1 MKRFLLFAVAAVA
14 LWGCATTPEGGDQGG
29 TGSRG
34 TQTGEEQ
41 RAESARLSIENLTDY
56 PLVRGTVDQEN
67 EATVA
72 LEDELET
79 GERERLDV
87 VAGPADVE
95 LVFDVNGQE
104 IAIRQRINIRP
115 GDANS
120 NLLSVSPDDLSAA
133 LAAATESRMA
143 EVEEKLEGTFG
154 WPMGPDAPDPDA
166 MMSALDTAANQ
177 RQEPRALNRSDLPG
191 HVRIFEA
198 FERFGLEFTEIPDD
212 LEDFLMELG
221 LASSQDLELVAL
233 VQPED
238 GGPLEAMTL
247 SEDPGEW
254 NFDYTFPGDGNYRL
268 SVAARPRGTDGEFV
282 PVAAIDVASE
292 FPPGHQAYT
301 YLENDR
307 WLRIVVR
314 NVQNVNRPW
323 AAADRA
329 FDRYATGIVVGD
341 YTIVNPVAELEVENG
356 ALVEFPQTAD
366 GIIDIIGVE
375 LDELLEVTTETQ
387 EFTFAAGSKVVF
399 SADWVRGEIDHSFAQ
414 RVGGARVTFPPGAF
428 VEVSDGI
435 LTAVS
440 SPERVLLRHGT
451 HMIPFTDAEF
461 DELDADRVLR
471 GQFVVSEART
481 IRVVDT
487 RIDLPEGA
495 VILTDGAGITQIYA
509 DEQFPIYRAGSAITV
524 EPGEAAF
531 FFPNGAFDGV
541 RER

>member
-1 MKRFLLFAVAAVA
+1 MKRFLVFAVAAVA
-14 LWGCATTPEGGDQGG
+14 LWGCATTPGSGDQGG
-29 TGSRG
+29 PGSRASESEG
-34 TQTGEEQ
+34 
-41 RAESARLSIENLTDY
+41 AELSIENLTDY

-67 EATVA
+67 EETVA
-72 LEDELET
+72 LEDALET

-95 LVFDVNGQE
+95 LVFDVNGRE
-104 IAIRQRINIRP
+104 VAISQRINIRP
-115 GDANS
+115 GDAES
-120 NLLSVSPDDLSAA
+120 NLLSISPDDLNTA
-133 LAAATESRMA
+133 LADAIERRKA
-143 EVEEKLEGTFG
+143 EVESTLEGTFG
-154 WPMGPDAPDPDA
+154 WPMGPDAPDPDS
-166 MMSALDTAANQ
+166 MLSALETAANEN
-177 RQEPRALNRSDLPG
+177 REPRARNRSDLPD

-198 FERFGLEFTEIPDD
+198 FERFGLDFTEIPDD
-212 LEDFLMELG
+212 IEDFLMQLG
-221 LASSQDLELVAL
+221 LESSQDLELVAL

-254 NFDYTFPGDGNYRL
+254 NFNYTFPGDGDYRL
-268 SVAARPRGTDGEFV
+268 SVAARPRGTEGEFV
-282 PVAAIDVASE
+282 PVAAIDVTSE

-314 NVQNVNRPW
+314 NVQDINRPW
-323 AAADRA
+323 EAADGE

-341 YTIVNPVAELEVENG
+341 YTIVNPVAELDLQSG
-356 ALVEFPQTAD
+356 AIVEFPQTAD
-366 GIIDIIGVE
+366 GIIEIIGVE
-375 LDELLEVTTETQ
+375 LDERLEVMTETE
-387 EFTFAAGSKVVF
+387 EFTFARGSTVIL
-399 SADWVRGEIDHSFAQ
+399 SEDWVRGAIDHSFMQ

-428 VEVSDGI
+428 IEVSDGT

-461 DELDADRVLR
+461 EELDEDRVLQ

-481 IRVVDT
+481 IRIVDT
-487 RIDLPEGA
+487 RIDLPESA
-495 VILTDGAGITQIYA
+495 VILTDGAGITEIYA
-509 DEQFPIYRAGSAITV
+509 DVQFPIYRAGSAITV
-524 EPGEAAF
+524 EPGEAVF
-531 FFPNGAFDGV
+531 FLPNGAFGAV